1 MVGAVEATKEDI
13 EVEVDTE
20 EVTKEIINK
29 HQINKV
35 EIMVQNNK
43 EKGIMKINDN
53 LNRIMG
59 INGIPVKWSVMSVLE
74 QVTIQEVVLTEEEVV
89 NQTVKGLVK
98 GAGTRPR
105 KQYTP

>member
-1 MVGAVEATKEDI
+1 MEATEEDI

-35 EIMVQNNK
+35 ELIVQNNK
-43 EKGIMKINDN
+43 EKGIMKIKDN

-59 INGIPVKWSVMSVLE
+59 INGIPVKWSVTSVLE

-89 NQTVKGLVK
+89 NQSVKGLVK
-98 GAGTRPR
+98 GADTRPR
-105 KQYTP
+105 IQYTP

>member
-1 MVGAVEATKEDI
+1 MAEAREATEEDI

-20 EVTKEIINK
+20 EVTKEIIKK

-43 EKGIMKINDN
+43 EKGIMKIKDN
-53 LNRIMG
+53 LNRLMG
-59 INGIPVKWSVMSVLE
+59 INGIQVRWSVMSVLE

-89 NQTVKGLVK
+89 TQTVEGLVK
-98 GAGTRPR
+98 GVDTRPR

>member
-1 MVGAVEATKEDI
+1 MEATKEDI

-43 EKGIMKINDN
+43 EKGIMKIKDN
-53 LNRIMG
+53 LNRIMR
-59 INGIPVKWSVMSVLE
+59 INGIPVNWSVMSVLE
-74 QVTIQEVVLTEEEVV
+74 QVTIQEVVLTEEEAV
-89 NQTVKGLVK
+89 NQTVEGLVK
-98 GAGTRPR
+98 GVDTRPR
-105 KQYTP
+105 KQYMP